1 MSVMRIAH
9 IRAAPGANAMY
20 IAAFDCCR
28 PPEPLSLRV
37 AYALK
42 SRDTFAQGRVHE
54 TRETG
59 SANDDSNQLKF
70 PSAVNPA
77 TRAVLLQGEEL
88 FPYKTENSLW
98 LFLTRSSFARVFPE
112 SQPRFDSI
120 RLLVPCPSR
129 IPHLSFPSYRIREIG
144 LRFAVDARGVPI
156 PASSAPSLDRVKLRF
171 ALITVR

>member
-77 TRAVLLQGEEL
+77 TRAVLLQGEEV
-88 FPYKTENSLW
+88 FPYKMENSLW

-129 IPHLSFPSYRIREIG
+129 PSPTCLFYLTESARSVYDSRLMLAVFRF
-144 LRFAVDARGVPI
+144 LRVLRS
-156 PASSAPSLDRVKLRF
+156 PAGQS
-171 ALITVR
+171 